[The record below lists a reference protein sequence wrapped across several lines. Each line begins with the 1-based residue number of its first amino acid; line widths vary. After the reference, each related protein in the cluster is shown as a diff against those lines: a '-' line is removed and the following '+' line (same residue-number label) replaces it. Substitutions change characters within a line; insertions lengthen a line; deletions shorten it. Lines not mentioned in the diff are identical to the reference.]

1 MRQVI
6 LNACIYAKQKINLTW
21 PRLTKSVNKNLKLC
35 RLKVLFKTTN
45 SKTIFVLKT
54 YYLKPNRVYKFSC
67 GRSTASYRAKTYSH
81 IEVSEH
87 QGISTRT
94 IYAVRLLGCLG

>member
-54 YYLKPNRVYKFSC
+54 
-67 GRSTASYRAKTYSH
+67 
-81 IEVSEH
+81 
-87 QGISTRT
+87 
-94 IYAVRLLGCLG
+94 